1 MDIAILGVN
10 VPAPPISV
18 KKELLEEYA
27 RLYKGI
33 RSREDPVTW
42 RTFIISTKKILNVEN
57 PDFKPVPKK
66 NSIRAK
72 RLVKTLV
79 KGTYMERLVP
89 EIMYALGLRNAG
101 GRCPE
106 PLDFLLVN
114 GRHYTESSLWNLANY
129 IKSKNKKV
137 AVVNPVGHY
146 NDGQTRVLGPGR
158 LLRKIDRLV
167 IFAST
172 QTKHGGSISVLSNV
186 LRIIRNPDFASHIKV
201 VDVVIPM
208 FGGSRGHRIGQSEKI
223 GFEIIEAGFNAK
235 LLSLPARDLLNKLKK
250 EIQKIPVVRFF
261 SVDVHNNTYPEKV
274 FKEEGFDFTSI
285 DPSCEFADEI
295 IKIIKGKRLTKLPLR
310 IIVCDKGVVVRAECL
325 TKQILKLSK
334 RTIKD
339 VQVIYLSKKR
349 PEAGVVSSVE
359 ISKIERW
366 QMFNKKIK
374 KRFLRIPTKPTLS
387 RSIFVY
393 SDDMIDTGGTA
404 KKDMEF
410 LSTIFPNTTL
420 KIFAAT
426 HPVFSKGFLAIKN
439 IGADLYIL
447 GNTLNYNG
455 LSELKGVSIIDLS
468 ASIYREISK

>member
-10 VPAPPISV
+10 VPAPPISI
-18 KKELLEEYA
+18 KKELLEEYT
-27 RLYKGI
+27 RLYKGV
-33 RSREDPVTW
+33 RSLEDTVTW
-42 RTFIISTKKILNVEN
+42 RTFLIATKKILNVQN

-72 RLVKTLV
+72 KLVKTLV

-89 EIMYALGLRNAG
+89 EIMYALGLRNSG

-106 PLDFLLVN
+106 PLDYLLIN
-114 GRHYTESSLWNLANY
+114 GRHYIESSLWNLANY
-129 IKSKNKKV
+129 IKTKNKKV

-158 LLRKIDRLV
+158 LLRQVGRLV

-186 LRIIRNPDFASHIKV
+186 LRIIRNPDFANRVKV

-208 FGGSRGHRIGQSEKI
+208 FGGSRGHRIGQCEKI

-235 LLSLPARDLLNKLKK
+235 LLSLPARDLLKKLKK
-250 EIQKIPVVRFF
+250 ETPKIPVVRFF
-261 SVDVHNNTYPEKV
+261 SVDIHNNIYPKKV

-285 DPSCEFADEI
+285 DPSLEFAEEI
-295 IKIIKGKRLTKLPLR
+295 IKVIRSKKLTKLPLR
-310 IIVCDKGVVVRAECL
+310 IIVCDKGAVKRAECL
-325 TKQILKLSK
+325 TKQILKLARKS
-334 RTIKD
+334 IKN
-339 VQVIYLSKKR
+339 VQVIYLNKKR
-349 PEAGVVSSVE
+349 PEAGVVSAVE
-359 ISKIERW
+359 ISKIEKW
-366 QMFNKKIK
+366 SMSKKQIK
-374 KRFLRIPTKPTLS
+374 KRSLRIPTKPTLA
-387 RSIFVY
+387 RSVFIY

-404 KKDMEF
+404 KEDMEF
-410 LSTIFPNTTL
+410 LSTIFPNTAL

-439 IGADLYIL
+439 IGADIYFL
-447 GNTLNYNG
+447 GNTLNYDG
-455 LSELKGVSIIDLS
+455 LSELKGVRIIDLS
-468 ASIYREISK
+468 SSIYREISK